1 MTHSTMKGKDQKE
14 ALKEAV
20 KEVVKASREGQSATT
35 ESSPISLESA
45 LRLRTA

>member
-20 KEVVKASREGQSATT
+20 KEVVKASQRPLRVAQSA
-35 ESSPISLESA
+35 SSPHCGWE
-45 LRLRTA
+45 LRDN